1 MVDFERQLNPSQLAA
16 VTATDGPVLV
26 LAGAGSGKTRVIEY
40 RVLYLVRNKVSPNSI
55 LLLTFTRRAAREM
68 LSRAA
73 RHDPGCKNVEGG
85 TFHSFA
91 FKALKRYAKVIG
103 LADSF
108 SVLDEGDAEEAV
120 QRCTT
125 RLGLFEKVKRYPKK
139 DTLRAIISM
148 SVNKAMPVGEV
159 LKKEYPHFLE
169 YAADI
174 ENLRKAYV
182 EYKILKN
189 YLDYDDLL
197 VYLLILLENRE
208 VRERMSRRYRY
219 LMVDE
224 YQDTNRLQGDIACL
238 LAEVHRNVM
247 VVGDD
252 AQSIY
257 GFRGASHENIMEF
270 PRRFPGCRIIKL
282 EENYRSTQ
290 SILDLANVVLEN
302 MKEKYSK
309 CLVSARNLQG
319 VKPRLLFFR
328 DAYEEA
334 DWIAGKIKELRD
346 EGISLGHQAV
356 LYRSSYISIP
366 LQAELSRRNIPYE
379 VYGGLKF
386 YETAHVKDVM
396 AHMKALV
403 NPKDELAWNRILMLI
418 EGIGPRTADGLVEEI
433 LGCSGLGEIIGR
445 FSGKRP
451 KGSRY
456 YEGLIRL
463 LSVLQSASGAAVNVG
478 ERLGVI
484 LDYYHPLLRDKFD
497 DWHLRTN
504 DLITLRQIAMRY
516 KSPEDFLNDFA
527 IEPPERGIWR
537 VEPSTPEEERP
548 LTLSTIHLS
557 KGLEWEVVF
566 LLGLMDGVLPVS
578 FSLDSE
584 DDIEEEQRIFYV
596 AVTRAKNH
604 LFLSL
609 HHEGMRGGISQFNK
623 VSRFLDS
630 PNIRAKIEEGEMAGS
645 PQEAWEE
652 EGEKESAGVPVVS
665 DKDSLLKRMI
675 AFLEVRR
682 RV

>member
-1 MVDFERQLNPSQLAA
+1 MVDFERHLNPSQLAA
-16 VTATDGPVLV
+16 VTTTDGPVLV

-40 RVLYLVRNKVSPNSI
+40 RVLYIVQNKVSPNSI

-73 RHDPGCKNVEGG
+73 KHDPRCKNVEGG

-91 FKALKRYAKVIG
+91 FKTLKRYAKVIG
-103 LADSF
+103 FPDSF
-108 SVLDEGDAEEAV
+108 SVLDEGDAQEAI
-120 QRCTT
+120 QRCATKT
-125 RLGLFEKVKRYPKK
+125 GLFEKEKRYPKK

-148 SVNKAMPVGEV
+148 SINKGIPIREV

-169 YAADI
+169 YASDI
-174 ENLRKAYV
+174 ENLRNTYV
-182 EYKILKN
+182 AYKIQKN

-197 VYLLILLENRE
+197 VYLLILLEQKE
-208 VRERMSRRYRY
+208 VRERISHKFRY

-224 YQDTNRLQGDIACL
+224 YQDTNRLQGDITSL
-238 LAEVHRNVM
+238 LAEHHRNLM

-270 PRRFPGCRIIKL
+270 PQRFPGCRIIKL

-290 SILDLANVVLEN
+290 SILDVANTVLEN

-309 CLVSARNLQG
+309 CLISARNLQG
-319 VKPRLLFFR
+319 LKPRLFFFK

-334 DWIAGKIKELRD
+334 EWVAGKIKELRD
-346 EGISLGHQAV
+346 EGVSLGHQAV
-356 LYRSSYISIP
+356 LFRSSYISIP

-386 YETAHVKDVM
+386 YETAHIKDVM
-396 AHMKALV
+396 AHLKVVV
-403 NPKDELAWNRILMLI
+403 NPKDELAWNRVLMLI
-418 EGIGPRTADGLVEEI
+418 EGIGPKTADRLVEEI
-433 LGCSGLGEIIGR
+433 LACSGLGEIIER
-445 FSGKRP
+445 FSGKGW
-451 KGSRY
+451 KGYRY
-456 YEGLIRL
+456 HDGLSKL
-463 LSVLQSASGAAVNVG
+463 LSVLQFISGDTLDVG
-478 ERLGVI
+478 EQLGVI
-484 LDYYHPLLRDKFD
+484 LEHYHPILRDRFD

-504 DLITLRQIAMRY
+504 DLNTLRQISMRY
-516 KSPEDFLNDFA
+516 ESMEDFLTDFS
-527 IEPPERGIWR
+527 IEPPERGVWR
-537 VEPSTPEEERP
+537 VEPSTQEEERP

-566 LLGLMDGVLPVS
+566 LMGLMDGVLPVS

-584 DDIEEEQRIFYV
+584 EEIEEEQRIFYV

-609 HHEGMRGGISQFNK
+609 HHEGMRGGIIQFNK
-623 VSRFLDS
+623 VSRFVDV
-630 PNIRAKIEEGEMAGS
+630 PNVLVKLEQRETTLYMAR
-645 PQEAWEE
+645 QEVHEE
-652 EGEKESAGVPVVS
+652 EGETEAARIAPIS
-665 DKDSLLKRMI
+665 DKDSLLKRVI
-675 AFLEVRR
+675 GFLK
-682 RV
+682 